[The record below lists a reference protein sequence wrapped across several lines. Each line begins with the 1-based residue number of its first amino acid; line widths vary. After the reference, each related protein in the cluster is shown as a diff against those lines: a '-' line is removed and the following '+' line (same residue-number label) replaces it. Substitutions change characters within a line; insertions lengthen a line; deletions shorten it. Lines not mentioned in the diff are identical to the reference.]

1 MKEMLAKA
9 FQDNAKPKHKQVGE
23 NTRGV
28 VFYACPNTGSWM
40 ADWGWQLRYIGASP
54 SASIMHLRR
63 GKHLEVGAVPR
74 LLSVWCPQSFSID

>member
-1 MKEMLAKA
+1 MLAKA
-9 FQDNAKPKHKQVGE
+9 FQDTAKPKHKQVGE

-40 ADWGWQLRYIGASP
+40 ADWGWQLRFVGASP

-63 GKHLEVGAVPR
+63 GKHSTLR
-74 LLSVWCPQSFSID
+74 